1 MILPS
6 LVFPGQGF
14 GCSQYRSHLE
24 GENGGETIL
33 KEVIQKDT
41 SFTRKNADCN
51 YVCLSGE
58 FRVTSDIVPTGSFT
72 RKSDFALSLQV
83 Y

>member
-1 MILPS
+1 MILLS

-14 GCSQYRSHLE
+14 ESSHYRSHWE

-41 SFTRKNADCN
+41 SFVRKSADCN
-51 YVCLSGE
+51 CVCLSGE
-58 FRVTSDIVPTGSFT
+58 FNVPSDIVPTGSFT
-72 RKSDFALSLQV
+72 RKSDFTLSLQV